1 MTWLILINCKKSTIL
16 HYCILN
22 SCLKSF
28 ILQPLGFFEENI
40 ICRNDK
46 CYRIKSIEGLELG
59 RLQPYSQIF
68 DSAKMPGCDKC
79 TMIHYWGLNSYL
91 NSLIVLDPRFFGEN
105 VICLND
111 KFNSIKR
118 IKGLHLGRLLHKSQ
132 IFDSAKIVLL
142 LKSTSLCY
150 FSLITC
156 LKSFIVQAPGL
167 FYRKSNIVK
176 TSNVTELKAP
186 NGYTWESI
194 TYTRKY
200 LTWLKLF
207 YC

>member
-1 MTWLILINCKKSTIL
+1 MTNVTGLKASKGSTWVGFNHTHKYLTWLILINCKKSTIL

-79 TMIHYWGLNSYL
+79 SGLHKWGLNSYL
-91 NSLIVLDPRFFGEN
+91 NRLIVLEPGFFGEK
-105 VICLND
+105 VICLSD
-111 KFNSIKR
+111 KFNSIKI
-118 IKGLHLGRLLHKSQ
+118 IKGLHLGRLLPKSQ
-132 IFDSAKIVLL
+132 IFDLAEIVLL
-142 LKSTSLCY
+142 LKSTSLWYC
-150 FSLITC
+150 SLNTC
-156 LKSFIVQAPGL
+156 LKSFIVQAPG
-167 FYRKSNIVK
+167 FFCRKSNL
-176 TSNVTELKAP
+176 LK
-186 NGYTWESI
+186 WQM
-194 TYTRKY
+194 
-200 LTWLKLF
+200 
-207 YC
+207 